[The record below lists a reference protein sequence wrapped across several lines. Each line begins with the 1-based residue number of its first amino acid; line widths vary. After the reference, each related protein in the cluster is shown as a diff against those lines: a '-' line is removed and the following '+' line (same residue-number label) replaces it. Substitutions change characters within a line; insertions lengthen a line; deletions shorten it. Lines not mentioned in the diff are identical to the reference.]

1 MLELLSM
8 TPENC
13 VNPELEHR
21 RKVIGYYNV
30 TQRFYELLWHG
41 KALGLHYGLWTGNVS
56 NRKEAILKEN
66 EVLAN
71 YANIK
76 AGSLVLDAGCGIGG
90 SGIWLAKERNA
101 QVISLNLVN
110 KQLTRGKELVGKK
123 GLSQKVDFV
132 EGDYQKLPFEN
143 DAFDVFWS
151 LESIEHATDIDSLIR
166 EAFKVVKPG
175 GKIVIAAT
183 FLGERK
189 ISDEERRQMEVGQAA
204 AGCFNDFRTADAVS
218 KVLKQIGF
226 MCVKNL
232 DVTEWVM
239 KSAEHM
245 AKMCR
250 LGLPVAKRLAAH
262 HLVSP
267 ILIANNQWGIYQEGL
282 FKSGATS
289 YNILL
294 AEKPKENLS

>member
-8 TPENC
+8 TSENC

-21 RKVIGYYNV
+21 QKVINYYDV
-30 TQRFYELLWHG
+30 TQPFYELLWHG
-41 KALGLHYGLWTGNVS
+41 KALGLHYGFWIKNVS
-56 NRKEAILKEN
+56 NREEAIVKEN

-90 SGIWLAKERNA
+90 SGIWLAEKREA
-101 QVISLNLVN
+101 QVIGLNLVN
-110 KQLTRGKELVGKK
+110 KQLTKGKELVGKK

-132 EGDYQKLPFEN
+132 EGDYQELPFKN

-166 EAFKVVKPG
+166 EAFRVVKPG

-183 FLGERK
+183 FLGEKK
-189 ISDEERRQMEVGQAA
+189 ISDEEKRQIEVGQAA

-232 DVTEWVM
+232 DVTRWVM
-239 KSAEHM
+239 KSAEQM

-250 LGLPVAKRLAAH
+250 WGLPVAKRLAAH

-282 FKSGATS
+282 FKSRATS